1 MISHER
7 RDARMFDPNDGFMYV
22 IVALV
27 IVFVIAESVY
37 FLIKAWR
44 RARQLGLSTAVLKK
58 TAATAAVFTIAPAVA
73 ILLGVI
79 ALSKAL
85 GFPFPWL
92 RLSVI
97 GALTYETTAAAAA
110 AAAQGYSL
118 ATLITDAK
126 VFATIAWVMTVGI
139 IPGLVLVPLFS
150 RKIEQ
155 GLLKIKS
162 TDQKWSE
169 IFMAAL
175 FLGMIS
181 AFLGMIFSRIREGLT
196 GWIPVLVML
205 TAALLMAGCGLM
217 VRKFKVRWMEDYAL
231 PISMLGAMA
240 LAIPITRFV
249 QQLAS

>member
-1 MISHER
+1 
-7 RDARMFDPNDGFMYV
+7 MFDPNDRFMYA

-44 RARQLGLSTAVLKK
+44 RARRLGLSTAVLKK
-58 TAATAAVFTIAPAVA
+58 TAVTAAVFTIAPAVA

-110 AAAQGYSL
+110 ASAQGYTL
-118 ATLITDAK
+118 ATLITDPK
-126 VFATIAWVMTVGI
+126 VFGTIAWVMTVGI
-139 IPGLVLVPLFS
+139 IPGLILVPLFS
-150 RKIEQ
+150 RRIEN

-162 TDQKWSE
+162 TDRRWSD

-181 AFLGMIFSRIREGLT
+181 AFLGMIFSRIREGLI

-205 TAALLMAGCGLM
+205 TAALLMAVCGLI
-217 VRKFKVRWMEDYAL
+217 VRVFKIRWMEDYAL
-231 PISMLGAMA
+231 PISMLGGMA

-249 QQLAS
+249 QQLVL